1 MVSKNFKRKTIAV
14 EENYWN
20 FIENKRKK
28 NENLE
33 DCLRRLT
40 KFKARKEKKK

>member
-1 MVSKNFKRKTIAV
+1 MVSRNAMRKTIAV
-14 EENYWN
+14 EENYWD

-40 KFKARKEKKK
+40 KFKPRKEKK

>member
-1 MVSKNFKRKTIAV
+1 MVSKNDIRKTVAV
-14 EENYWN
+14 EESFWD

-28 NENLE
+28 SENLE

-40 KFKARKEKKK
+40 KFKPRKERK

>member
-1 MVSKNFKRKTIAV
+1 MVYKDDIRKTVAV
-14 EENYWN
+14 EKVFWD

-28 NENLE
+28 SENLE

-40 KFKARKEKKK
+40 KFKPRKEKK